1 MTIHY
6 IGVEQAD
13 KIIKKGK
20 PPMSVISSKDVN
32 EIIRKTLGIIN
43 NRIMHHGEIT
53 GYILYKMMEYENTY
67 TEQHYTEQEL
77 VDYTMLGILYDI
89 GLYKED
95 DVKNVTDF
103 ETKNLWPHSIYGF
116 LFLKYLSPMGD
127 KAEIVLYHHLDYNRH
142 SMIQS
147 RYMHIIE
154 LLSLA
159 DRMDTFMNLKDER
172 MEPDYFSKYRD
183 TKFSGAALDLFHK
196 AEERYSITE
205 NLING
210 KYRTELD
217 ELLAKRAFSEQYKR
231 GFLEMLV
238 YTIDFRSEHTV
249 IHTLATV
256 NFAEQLGRLA
266 RISGKDLRDLHY
278 GALLHDLGKI
288 AIPLNILESTG
299 RLSDEEMK
307 VMKAHVRI
315 TEMILEGIVD
325 DAVLQIAVRHHE
337 KLDGTGYHKGLKAE
351 DLTLSQQIIAV
362 ADILSALYGKRS
374 YKEAF
379 SKEKIL
385 DIMNGDA
392 DSGKI
397 NKNVVTSLERNYDK
411 IIKEFEKEKENTIG
425 LYLKI
430 KEQYAIISERFKVF
444 E

>member
-1 MTIHY
+1 
-6 IGVEQAD
+6 
-13 KIIKKGK
+13 
-20 PPMSVISSKDVN
+20 MSVISSKDVN

-43 NRIMHHGEIT
+43 NKIMHHGEVT
-53 GYILYKMMEYENTY
+53 GYILYKMMEYENAY

-77 VDYTMLGILYDI
+77 VDYTMLGILHDI
-89 GLYKED
+89 GLYKEEN
-95 DVKNVTDF
+95 VKNVSDF

-127 KAEIVLYHHLDYNRH
+127 KAEIILYHHLDYNRH
-142 SMIQS
+142 NLIQS

-159 DRMDTFMNLKDER
+159 DRMDTFMNLKDLEK
-172 MEPDYFSKYRD
+172 DYFAKYRD
-183 TKFSGAALDLFHK
+183 IKFSGAALDLFHK
-196 AEERYSITE
+196 AEERYGITE

-210 KYRTELD
+210 KYREELD

-266 RISGKDLRDLHY
+266 RLSGKDLRDLHY

-288 AIPLNILESTG
+288 AIPLNILESSG
-299 RLSDEEMK
+299 RLSDDEMK
-307 VMKAHVRI
+307 IMKAHVRI

-351 DLTLSQQIIAV
+351 DLTLPQQIIAV

-397 NKNVVTSLERNYDK
+397 NKNVVISLERNYDK

-430 KEQYAIISERFKVF
+430 KEQYAIISERFKMF
-444 E
+444 D

>member
-1 MTIHY
+1 
-6 IGVEQAD
+6 
-13 KIIKKGK
+13 
-20 PPMSVISSKDVN
+20 MSVISSKDVN

-43 NRIMHHGEIT
+43 NKIMNHGEIT

-77 VDYTMLGILYDI
+77 VDYTMLGILHDI

-95 DVKNVTDF
+95 NVKNVSDF

-142 SMIQS
+142 NLIQS

-159 DRMDTFMNLKDER
+159 DRMDTFLHMKDQSLEK
-172 MEPDYFSKYRD
+172 DYFTRYRD
-183 TKFSGAALDLFHK
+183 IKFSGAALDLFHK
-196 AEERYSITE
+196 AQERYDITG

-210 KYRTELD
+210 KYREELD
-217 ELLAKRAFSEQYKR
+217 VLLAKRAFSEQYKR

-266 RISGKDLRDLHY
+266 RLSGRDLRDLHY

-299 RLSDEEMK
+299 RLSDDEMK
-307 VMKAHVRI
+307 IMKAHVRI
-315 TEMILEGIVD
+315 TEMILEGVVD
-325 DAVLQIAVRHHE
+325 DSVLQIAVRHHE
-337 KLDGTGYHKGLKAE
+337 KLDGTGYHKGLTAA
-351 DLTLSQQIIAV
+351 DLTLPQQIIAV

-374 YKEAF
+374 YKEPF

-385 DIMNGDA
+385 EIMKGDA
-392 DSGKI
+392 ENGKI
-397 NKNVVTSLERNYDK
+397 NKNVVASLERNYDQ

-430 KEQYAIISERFKVF
+430 KEQYAIISERFRMF
-444 E
+444 D

>member
-1 MTIHY
+1 
-6 IGVEQAD
+6 
-13 KIIKKGK
+13 
-20 PPMSVISSKDVN
+20 MSIISSKDVN

-77 VDYTMLGILYDI
+77 VDYTMLGILHDI

-95 DVKNVTDF
+95 NVKNVTDF

-127 KAEIVLYHHLDYNRH
+127 KAEIILYHHLDYNRH

-159 DRMDTFMNLKDER
+159 DRMDTYMNLKDER
-172 MEPDYFSKYRD
+172 LEPDYFSKYRD
-183 TKFSGAALDLFHK
+183 IKFSGAALDLFHK
-196 AEERYSITE
+196 AEERYGITE

-210 KYRTELD
+210 KYRAELD

-256 NFAEQLGRLA
+256 HFAEQLGRLA
-266 RISGKDLRDLHY
+266 RLSGKDLRDLHY

-307 VMKAHVRI
+307 IMKAHVRI

-351 DLTLSQQIIAV
+351 DLTLAQQIIAV

-392 DSGKI
+392 DNGKI
-397 NKNVVTSLERNYDK
+397 NRNVVTSLERNYDA

-430 KEQYAIISERFKVF
+430 KEQYAIISERFKAF
-444 E
+444 D

>member
-1 MTIHY
+1 
-6 IGVEQAD
+6 
-13 KIIKKGK
+13 
-20 PPMSVISSKDVN
+20 MSVISSKDVN

-43 NRIMHHGEIT
+43 NKIMNHGEIT

-77 VDYTMLGILYDI
+77 VDYTMLGILHDI

-95 DVKNVTDF
+95 NVKNVSDF

-142 SMIQS
+142 SMVQS
-147 RYMHIIE
+147 RYMHVIE
-154 LLSLA
+154 LLNLA
-159 DRMDTFMNLKDER
+159 DKMDTVLHLKDEKL
-172 MEPDYFSKYRD
+172 EPDYFAKYRD
-183 TKFSGAALDLFHK
+183 IKYSGAALDLFQK
-196 AEERYSITE
+196 AEKCYGITE
-205 NLING
+205 NLVNG
-210 KYRTELD
+210 KYREELD
-217 ELLAKRAFSEQYKR
+217 VLLAKRAFSEQYKR

-266 RISGKDLRDLHY
+266 RISGKDMRDLHY

-288 AIPLNILESTG
+288 AIPLHILESTG
-299 RLSDEEMK
+299 RLSDDEMK
-307 VMKAHVRI
+307 IMKAHVRI
-315 TEMILEGIVD
+315 TEMILEGVVD
-325 DAVLQIAVRHHE
+325 DDVLQIAVRHHE
-337 KLDGTGYHKGLKAE
+337 KLDGTGYHKGLSAA
-351 DLTLSQQIIAV
+351 DLTLPQQIIAV

-385 DIMNGDA
+385 DIMNSDA
-392 DSGKI
+392 DKGKI
-397 NKNVVTSLERNYDK
+397 NRNVVTSLEKNYDN
-411 IIKEFEKEKENTIG
+411 IINEFEKEKENTIG

-430 KEQYAIISERFKVF
+430 KEQYAIMIERFERF
-444 E
+444 D

>member
-1 MTIHY
+1 
-6 IGVEQAD
+6 
-13 KIIKKGK
+13 
-20 PPMSVISSKDVN
+20 MSVISSKDVN

-43 NRIMHHGEIT
+43 NKIMNHGEIT

-77 VDYTMLGILYDI
+77 VDYTMLGILHDI

-95 DVKNVTDF
+95 NVKNVSDF

-116 LFLKYLSPMGD
+116 LFLKYLSPVGD
-127 KAEIVLYHHLDYNRH
+127 RAEVVLYHHLDYNRH
-142 SMIQS
+142 NLIQS
-147 RYMHIIE
+147 RYLHIIE
-154 LLSLA
+154 MLSLA
-159 DRMDTFMNLKDER
+159 DKMDTFLHLKDER
-172 MEPDYFSKYRD
+172 LEPEYFAKYRD
-183 TKFSGAALDLFHK
+183 IKFSGAALDLFHK
-196 AEERYSITE
+196 AEERYGITE
-205 NLING
+205 NLVNG
-210 KYRTELD
+210 KYREELD
-217 ELLAKRAFSEQYKR
+217 VLLAKRAFSEQYKR

-266 RISGKDLRDLHY
+266 RLSGKDLRDLHY

-299 RLSDEEMK
+299 RLNDEEMK
-307 VMKAHVRI
+307 IMKAHVRI
-315 TEMILEGIVD
+315 TEMILEGVVD

-351 DLTLSQQIIAV
+351 DLTLAQQIIAV
-362 ADILSALYGKRS
+362 ADILSALHGKRS
-374 YKEAF
+374 YKDAF

-385 DIMNGDA
+385 EIMNGDA
-392 DSGKI
+392 DRGKI
-397 NKNVVTSLERNYDK
+397 NRNVVTSLERNYDK
-411 IIKEFEKEKENTIG
+411 IIGEFEKEKESTIG

-430 KEQYAIISERFKVF
+430 KEQYEIISERFKMF
-444 E
+444 D

>member
-1 MTIHY
+1 
-6 IGVEQAD
+6 
-13 KIIKKGK
+13 
-20 PPMSVISSKDVN
+20 MSVISSKDVN

-43 NRIMHHGEIT
+43 QKIMNHGEIT
-53 GYILYKMMEYENTY
+53 GYILYKMMEYENAY
-67 TEQHYTEQEL
+67 TEQHYTEQEM
-77 VDYTMLGILYDI
+77 VDYTMIGILHDI

-95 DVKNVTDF
+95 NVKNVSDF

-116 LFLKYLSPMGD
+116 LFLKYLTPIGD
-127 KAEIVLYHHLDYNRH
+127 KAEVVLYHHLDYNRH
-142 SMIQS
+142 NLIQS

-154 LLSLA
+154 LLNLA
-159 DRMDTFMNLKDER
+159 DKMDTFLHLKDER
-172 MEPDYFSKYRD
+172 LEPEFFGKYRD
-183 TKFSGAALDLFHK
+183 IKFSGAALDLFQK
-196 AEERYSITE
+196 AEERYGITE
-205 NLING
+205 NLVSG
-210 KYRTELD
+210 KYREELD
-217 ELLAKRAFSEQYKR
+217 VLLAKRAFSEQYKR

-249 IHTLATV
+249 VHTLATV
-256 NFAEQLGRLA
+256 HFAEQLGRLA
-266 RISGKDLRDLHY
+266 RLSGKDLRDLHY

-299 RLSDEEMK
+299 RLSDDEMK
-307 VMKAHVRI
+307 IMKAHVRI
-315 TEMILEGIVD
+315 TEMILEGVVD

-351 DLTLSQQIIAV
+351 DLTLAQQIIAV

-392 DSGKI
+392 DRGKI
-397 NKNVVTSLERNYDK
+397 NKNVVTSLERNYDN

-430 KEQYAIISERFKVF
+430 KEQYAAISERFKMF

>member
-1 MTIHY
+1 
-6 IGVEQAD
+6 
-13 KIIKKGK
+13 
-20 PPMSVISSKDVN
+20 MSVISSKDVN

-43 NRIMHHGEIT
+43 QKIMNHGEIT
-53 GYILYKMMEYENTY
+53 GYILYKMMEYENAY
-67 TEQHYTEQEL
+67 TEQHYTEQEM
-77 VDYTMLGILYDI
+77 VDYTMIGILHDI

-95 DVKNVTDF
+95 NVKNVSDF

-116 LFLKYLSPMGD
+116 LFLKYLTPIGD
-127 KAEIVLYHHLDYNRH
+127 KAEVVLYHHLDYNRH
-142 SMIQS
+142 NLIQS

-154 LLSLA
+154 LLNLA
-159 DRMDTFMNLKDER
+159 DKMDTFLHLKDER
-172 MEPDYFSKYRD
+172 LEPEFFGKYRD
-183 TKFSGAALDLFHK
+183 IKFSGAALDLFQK
-196 AEERYSITE
+196 AEERYGITE
-205 NLING
+205 NLVSG
-210 KYRTELD
+210 KYREELD
-217 ELLAKRAFSEQYKR
+217 VLLAKRAFSEQYKR

-249 IHTLATV
+249 VHTLATV
-256 NFAEQLGRLA
+256 HFAEQLGRLA
-266 RISGKDLRDLHY
+266 RLSGKDLRDLHY

-299 RLSDEEMK
+299 RLSDDEMK
-307 VMKAHVRI
+307 IMKAHVRI
-315 TEMILEGIVD
+315 TEMILEGVVD

-351 DLTLSQQIIAV
+351 DLTLAQQIIAV

-392 DSGKI
+392 DRGKI
-397 NKNVVTSLERNYDK
+397 NKNVVTSLERNYDN

-430 KEQYAIISERFKVF
+430 KEQYAAISERFKMF
-444 E
+444 D

>member
-1 MTIHY
+1 
-6 IGVEQAD
+6 
-13 KIIKKGK
+13 
-20 PPMSVISSKDVN
+20 MSVISSKDVN

-43 NRIMHHGEIT
+43 NKIMNHGEIT

-77 VDYTMLGILYDI
+77 VDYTMLGILHDI

-95 DVKNVTDF
+95 NVKNVSEF
-103 ETKNLWPHSIYGF
+103 ETKNLWTHSIYGF

-142 SMIQS
+142 NLIQS

-159 DRMDTFMNLKDER
+159 DKMDTFLHLKDESL
-172 MEPDYFSKYRD
+172 EPDYFVKYRD

-196 AEERYSITE
+196 AEERYGITE
-205 NLING
+205 NLVNG
-210 KYRTELD
+210 AYRKELD
-217 ELLAKRAFSEQYKR
+217 VLLAKRAFSEQYKR

-266 RISGKDLRDLHY
+266 RLSGRDLRDLHY

-299 RLSDEEMK
+299 RLSDDEMK

-315 TEMILEGIVD
+315 TEMILEGVVD

-351 DLTLSQQIIAV
+351 DLTLTQQIIAV

-385 DIMNGDA
+385 DIMNSDA
-392 DSGKI
+392 DNGKI
-397 NKNVVTSLERNYDK
+397 NRNVVTSLERNYDR
-411 IIKEFEKEKENTIG
+411 IIGEFEKEKENTIG

-430 KEQYAIISERFKVF
+430 KEQYAIISERFKMF
-444 E
+444 D

>member
-1 MTIHY
+1 
-6 IGVEQAD
+6 
-13 KIIKKGK
+13 
-20 PPMSVISSKDVN
+20 MSVISSKDVN

-43 NRIMHHGEIT
+43 NKIMHHGEVT

-77 VDYTMLGILYDI
+77 VDYTMLGILHDI

-95 DVKNVTDF
+95 NVKNVTDF

-116 LFLKYLSPMGD
+116 LFLKYLSPMDD

-142 SMIQS
+142 NLIQS

-159 DRMDTFMNLKDER
+159 DRMDTFMNLKDL
-172 MEPDYFSKYRD
+172 EPDYFSKYRD
-183 TKFSGAALDLFHK
+183 IKFSGAALDLFHK
-196 AEERYSITE
+196 AEERYGITE

-210 KYRTELD
+210 KYRDELD
-217 ELLAKRAFSEQYKR
+217 VLLAKRAFSEQYKR

-266 RISGKDLRDLHY
+266 RLSGKDLRDLHY

-351 DLTLSQQIIAV
+351 DLTLTQQIIAV

>member
-1 MTIHY
+1 
-6 IGVEQAD
+6 
-13 KIIKKGK
+13 
-20 PPMSVISSKDVN
+20 MSVISSKDVN

-43 NRIMHHGEIT
+43 NKIMHHGEIT
-53 GYILYKMMEYENTY
+53 GYILYKMMEYENAY
-67 TEQHYTEQEL
+67 TDQHYTEQEL
-77 VDYTMLGILYDI
+77 VDYTMLGILHDI

-95 DVKNVTDF
+95 NVKNVSDF

-147 RYMHIIE
+147 RYMHIIDM
-154 LLSLA
+154 LSLA
-159 DRMDTFMNLKDER
+159 DKMDTFLHLKDEKLGQ
-172 MEPDYFSKYRD
+172 DYFARYRD
-183 TKFSGAALDLFHK
+183 IKFSGAAMDLFQK
-196 AEERYSITE
+196 AEKRYGITE
-205 NLING
+205 NLVNG
-210 KYRTELD
+210 KYREELD
-217 ELLAKRAFSEQYKR
+217 VLLAKRAFSEQYKR

-256 NFAEQLGRLA
+256 NFAEQLGRLS
-266 RISGKDLRDLHY
+266 RVSGKDLRDLHY

-299 RLSDEEMK
+299 RLSDDEMK

-315 TEMILEGIVD
+315 TEMILEGVVD

-337 KLDGTGYHKGLKAE
+337 KLDGTGYHKGLSAA
-351 DLTLSQQIIAV
+351 DLTLPQQIIAV

-385 DIMNGDA
+385 DIMNSDA
-392 DSGKI
+392 DRGKI
-397 NKNVVTSLERNYDK
+397 NKNVVTSLERNYDN

-430 KEQYAIISERFKVF
+430 KEQYAIMIERFKRF
-444 E
+444 D

>member
-1 MTIHY
+1 
-6 IGVEQAD
+6 
-13 KIIKKGK
+13 
-20 PPMSVISSKDVN
+20 MSVISSKDVN

-43 NRIMHHGEIT
+43 NKIMHHGEIT
-53 GYILYKMMEYENTY
+53 GYILYKMMEYENAY
-67 TEQHYTEQEL
+67 TDQNYTEQEL
-77 VDYTMLGILYDI
+77 VDYTMLGILHDI

-95 DVKNVTDF
+95 NVKNVSDF

-116 LFLKYLSPMGD
+116 LFLKYLSPIGD
-127 KAEIVLYHHLDYNRH
+127 RAEIVLYHHLDYNRY

-147 RYMHIIE
+147 RYLHVTE
-154 LLSLA
+154 LLNLA
-159 DRMDTFMNLKDER
+159 DKMDTVLHLKE
-172 MEPDYFSKYRD
+172 EKLEQDYFSKYRNI
-183 TKFSGAALDLFHK
+183 KFSGAAMDLFQK
-196 AEERYSITE
+196 AEKCYGITD
-205 NLING
+205 NLVTG
-210 KYRTELD
+210 KYREELD
-217 ELLAKRAFSEQYKR
+217 VLLAKRAFSEQYKK

-266 RISGKDLRDLHY
+266 RVSGKDLRDLHY

-288 AIPLNILESTG
+288 AIPLQILESTG
-299 RLSDEEMK
+299 RLSDDEMK

-315 TEMILEGIVD
+315 TEMILEGVVD

-337 KLDGTGYHKGLKAE
+337 KLDGTGYHRGLSAA
-351 DLTLSQQIIAV
+351 DLTLPQQIIAV

-385 DIMNGDA
+385 DIMNSDA
-392 DSGKI
+392 DKGKI
-397 NKNVVTSLERNYDK
+397 NRNVVTTLEKSYDS
-411 IIKEFEKEKENTIG
+411 IIEVFEKEKENTIG

-430 KEQYAIISERFKVF
+430 KEQYAIMIERFKKF
-444 E
+444 G